1 MVLDIINLWEKMKK
15 CVLKSVILL
24 IMYMGLVVSCDQG
37 ITQEN
42 IETPI
47 KNVIYG
53 FKNETM
59 DEDFFMF
66 PQSTTTDNID
76 FEEKLQITWNL
87 TNSIG
92 ILSSMGI
99 QVAYPMGT
107 SAGTEDT
114 TFEGFATGL
123 NLGSEYSVYYPYIG
137 QSDRTKIPMIIS
149 TQVQNGNGSFSHIGK
164 YDYMAAVNS
173 VIGDNNDIAFNF
185 NHLVSI
191 LHVQIQMPKAGKYS
205 YVAIETS
212 DKFTTEAEISL
223 ADGTLTPTKQ
233 SPLQIM
239 RLENVELDS
248 NEEGSVLEMYM
259 VIHPVDLTG
268 QVLYV
273 KVYDE
278 ENNCYT
284 ATMQTKNF
292 EAGTIYNFRKIA
304 VEDLTH
310 TGLPVTII
318 NTPNNV
324 DIVSKDD
331 YVENSLITIL
341 QTDISDEFCEWMNIK
356 GRGNTTWEAPK
367 KPYAIKFDKKKSFFS
382 LPEDKSWVLL
392 ANFFD
397 KTLLRNEIA
406 FYMGNE
412 LSTLDWTPHY
422 QYVDLMLNGQY
433 QGIYQFGEKVKISKG
448 RVNIGDD
455 GVLLEIDTKAAET
468 DVTFSVS
475 HIENLCNIKEPDAE
489 YDDDT
494 YNYAK
499 SFVEAA
505 DEALFSEAFMDTE
518 HGWQK
523 YLDMDSFVD
532 WYLINEIAKNYDA
545 VFLTSCYMNL
555 KRGGKLKMGPI
566 WDFDIAFGGYPWDP
580 QASIANTVEGF
591 HVKNT
596 LWYSRLFEDPAFL
609 ARVKERFNEIYA
621 KRQKILDYIDAK
633 AMFLSGKVVEDNRL
647 WGTISNG
654 DSDVSV
660 VKTEYNNY
668 VSDLKN
674 WITARMEWLNTNI
687 NALTAQ

>member
-1 MVLDIINLWEKMKK
+1 
-15 CVLKSVILL
+15 
-24 IMYMGLVVSCDQG
+24 MYMGLVVSCDQS

-47 KNVIYG
+47 KNVICG

-59 DEDFFMF
+59 DDDFIMF
-66 PQSTTTDNID
+66 SQSKTTGNFDS
-76 FEEKLQITWNL
+76 EEELQIAWDL

-92 ILSSMGI
+92 VLSTTGI
-99 QVAYPMGT
+99 QVTYPMCT
-107 SAGTEDT
+107 SAGTENT
-114 TFEGFATGL
+114 IYNGIGRGL
-123 NLGSEYSVYYPYIG
+123 NSDSEYSAYYPYIV
-137 QSDRTKIPMIIS
+137 QSDRTKMPMIIS
-149 TQVQNGNGSFSHIGK
+149 AQVQDGNGSYNHIGK

-173 VIGDNNDIAFNF
+173 VIGDRNDIVFNF

-212 DKFTTEAEISL
+212 DKFTTEAEINI

-248 NEEGSVLEMYM
+248 NEDDPVLEIYM

-268 QVLYV
+268 KMLYV
-273 KVYDE
+273 KVFDE
-278 ENNCYT
+278 DNNCYT
-284 ATMQTKNF
+284 ATMQAKNF
-292 EAGTIYNFRKIA
+292 EAGTIYSSRKIA
-304 VEDLTH
+304 VEDLSH

-324 DIVSKDD
+324 EIASKED
-331 YVENSLITIL
+331 YVENTLMTIL
-341 QTDISDEFCEWMNIK
+341 QTDISDDFCEWINIK

-367 KPYAIKFDKKKSFFS
+367 KPYAIKFSKKTSFFS

-392 ANFFD
+392 ANYFD
-397 KTLLRNEIA
+397 RTFLRNDIA

-412 LSTLDWTPHY
+412 LTKLDWTPHY

-433 QGIYQFGEKVKISKG
+433 QGIYQLGEKVKISKG

-455 GVLLEIDTKAAET
+455 GVLLEIDSKAADK
-468 DVTFSVS
+468 DVTFNVS
-475 HIENLCNIKEPDAE
+475 HIENPCNIKEPDVE
-489 YDDDT
+489 YGDEIF
-494 YNYAK
+494 NYVK

-505 DEALFSEAFMDTE
+505 DEALFAENFTDTE
-518 HGWQK
+518 HGWRK

-532 WYLINEIAKNYDA
+532 WYLINEIAKNNDA
-545 VFLTSCYMNL
+545 NFMTSCYMNL
-555 KRGGKLKMGPI
+555 KRGGKLRMGPL
-566 WDFDIAFGGYPWDP
+566 WDFDLAFGGYPWEP
-580 QASIANTVEGF
+580 QSAIANDIEGF
-591 HVKNT
+591 YIKDV

-621 KRQKILDYIDAK
+621 ERQRILDYIDSKAK
-633 AMFLSGKVVEDNRL
+633 FLSGKIIEDNKK
-647 WGTISNG
+647 WGTISSTG
-654 DSDVSV
+654 ADVSV
-660 VKTEYNNY
+660 VKAEYNDCVY
-668 VSDLKN
+668 SLKS
-674 WITARMEWLNTNI
+674 WIKARLEWLRINI
-687 NALTAQ
+687 NALNAQ